1 MNGNKIE
8 NWFPRKILG
17 NAREPACSWIY
28 LGAKPFTEPF
38 FNDTIAACAGLDEN
52 CKSFLPVSNLQ
63 IMTEWS
69 EQVAAVDPAAI
80 IFHVSRCG
88 STLLSQLIAL
98 DAENIVLSEVPFFDD
113 LLRLP
118 FKNTTVDQALSAEY
132 LKAAIRLYGRIRTA
146 NEKNLFIKTDSW
158 HIHFYNIFRSLFPS
172 IPFIFLYRD
181 PWEVMQS
188 QQRQRGMHA
197 VPGIIEPAL
206 FGFSNEHESQ
216 YNLDQYVYQV
226 METYLKKMVAI
237 SMSDPLV
244 ILVNYN
250 EGISTIFEKL
260 YRVCGLNKNVNT
272 DQLIIEREKFHA
284 KHPHQLF
291 KEDNTR
297 LEIPNYV
304 LPLTKIY
311 RQLDELRMAQ
321 I

>member
-1 MNGNKIE
+1 MNCNKIE
-8 NWFPRKILG
+8 NWYPRKLLG
-17 NAREPACSWIY
+17 HSQEPACSWIY
-28 LGAKPFTEPF
+28 LGAKLFTEPF
-38 FNDTIAACAGLDEN
+38 FDDTIAACAGLDEN
-52 CKSFLPVSNLQ
+52 YKSFLPVSNLP
-63 IMTEWS
+63 IMTERS
-69 EQVAAVDPAAI
+69 EQVDAVDPTAI

-98 DAENIVLSEVPFFDD
+98 DPENIVLSEVPFFDD

-118 FKNTTVDQALSAEY
+118 FKNATVGKALSANY
-132 LKAAIRLYGRIRTA
+132 LKAAIQLYGRIRTG

-158 HIHFYNIFRSLFPS
+158 HIHFYSIFRSLFPS

-206 FGFSNEHESQ
+206 FGFSNEQTNQ
-216 YNLDQYVYQV
+216 YNLDQFMYQV
-226 METYLKKMVAI
+226 METYFKKMVAI
-237 SMSDPLV
+237 SMSDPLA
-244 ILVNYN
+244 IPVNYN
-250 EGISTIFEKL
+250 EGITTIFEKL
-260 YRVCGLNKNVNT
+260 YRICGLNKNANT
-272 DQLIIEREKFHA
+272 DHLIAERERFHA

-291 KEDNTR
+291 KEDNTG

-304 LPLTKIY
+304 LPLMEMY
-311 RQLDELRMAQ
+311 RQLDELRMAR